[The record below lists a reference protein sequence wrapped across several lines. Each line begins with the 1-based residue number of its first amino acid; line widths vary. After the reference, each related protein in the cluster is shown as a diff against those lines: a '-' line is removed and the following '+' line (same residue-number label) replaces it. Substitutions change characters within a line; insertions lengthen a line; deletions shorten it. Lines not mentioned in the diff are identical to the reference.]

1 MYADKGHATKHMI
14 KNGKE
19 VGRDLKPLE
28 SQRNARDATWVDLL
42 DSANPRWLK
51 TQSTHSTFLKF
62 ITLLPSLVVQEFWLV
77 MIYGFSSHLIMIEQE
92 GVFLKAGIRP
102 KVHTSII
109 VAGCMT

>member
-62 ITLLPSLVVQEFWLV
+62 ITLLPSLVVQEFLACHDLWFQL
-77 MIYGFSSHLIMIEQE
+77 
-92 GVFLKAGIRP
+92 
-102 KVHTSII
+102 TSDYDRTG
-109 VAGCMT
+109 GCVSQSRNKT